1 MTIEVYSKNNC
12 SFCEQ
17 TKQLLKMHGK
27 NYVEYKLDEDFTREI
42 LLSKFPEAKTFP
54 VVVVDGFHI
63 GGYHQLL
70 KQINEETN
78 DTRKV
83 LLENETYFGA

>member
-1 MTIEVYSKNNC
+1 MAIELYSKTNC
-12 SFCEQ
+12 SHCDQ
-17 TKQLLKMHGK
+17 AKQLLRTHGK
-27 NYVEYKLDEDFTREI
+27 DYIEYKLDEDFTREI

-63 GGYHQLL
+63 GGYQQLLHQL
-70 KQINEETN
+70 NEETS

-83 LLENETYFGA
+83 LLEGSYYGA